1 MGSTVTDFH
10 AAAAAAFDQVRGMT
24 DAQCRAAELSLFR
37 VASAHH
43 GAPDAADRVLARLE
57 GAPHRG
63 FRGSVLITIRVLTRS
78 LEAGGGSPDALRE
91 LLADYLAG
99 RPEAACMALRAADM
113 DRYA

>member
-24 DAQCRAAELSLFR
+24 DGQCREVELGLFR
-37 VASAHH
+37 IASAHH

-63 FRGSVLITIRVLTRS
+63 FRPSVLVTIRALVRRV
-78 LEAGGGSPDALRE
+78 EAGGGSPEGLRE

-99 RPEAACMALRAADM
+99 RPEAACLTLRAPDM
-113 DRYA
+113 DRYT